1 MNVFVLDR
9 LTYNLGSSKR
19 QYTDEGYLIVPGKVA
34 RSGVQSYLAYE
45 LGIKD
50 RNPTDIVNVYR
61 PEEEVFNPASLSTY
75 QDKDV
80 TNDHP
85 SKLVDAESYKAVSV
99 GHIRSKGAKDGDF
112 VVTDMIIKDKQ
123 AIDDVE
129 SGKVELSAGYTAE
142 YVYEP
147 GVTKDGQEYEY
158 VQRNIVINHVA
169 LVDRARAG
177 REATLFDSSKEI
189 IYMGTVTLDSGVS
202 VEVADKNAATM
213 IQSTI
218 DNLKKEAENANA
230 SLVKA
235 EDAAAKLEATN
246 DSLKEQNEEL
256 QKLTSDSAIE
266 ARVNERVAL
275 CDSARSIIEDY
286 DATGKTDKDIKV
298 DICKAAFPKRS
309 FDGKSD
315 AYIEACYD
323 QAMEEAKEKKE
334 KQEEEDK
341 ETKDSFSAL
350 ASDAANLS
358 TKDAATVRTSA
369 YDNYVKSLQGES
381 K

>member
-1 MNVFVLDR
+1 MNVFVFDR

-19 QYTDEGYLIVPGKVA
+19 KYTDEGYLIVPGKVA
-34 RSGVQSYLAYE
+34 RTGIQEYLASE

-50 RNPTDIVNVYR
+50 RNPNDIIKVYR
-61 PEEEVFNPASLSTY
+61 PEDEVFKDSSLASY

-80 TNDHP
+80 TNNHP
-85 SKLVDAESYKAVSV
+85 TQLVNAESYKAVSV
-99 GHIRSKGAKDGDF
+99 GHIRSQGARDGEF

-123 AIDDVE
+123 AISDVE

-158 VQRNIVINHVA
+158 IQRNININHVA

-218 DNLKKEAENANA
+218 DNLKKEAANANS

-246 DSLKEQNEEL
+246 DSLKEQVE
-256 QKLTSDSAIE
+256 KLTEQTSDAAIE
-266 ARVNERVAL
+266 KRVNERVTL
-275 CDSARSIIEDY
+275 CDSARTVIENY
-286 DATGKTDKDIKV
+286 DATGKTDADIKL
-298 DICKAAFPKRS
+298 DICKAAYPKRS

-323 QAMEEAKEKKE
+323 QAMEEIKEKKE
-334 KQEEEDK
+334 KKEEEDK
-341 ETKDSFSAL
+341 ETKDSLNAL
-350 ASDAANLS
+350 ALDASNLS
-358 TKDAATVRTSA
+358 TTDAAAQRTTA
-369 YDNYVKSLQGES
+369 YDNYVKGLTGES

>member
-9 LTYNLGSSKR
+9 LAYNLGSSKR
-19 QYTDEGYLIVPGKVA
+19 QYTDEGFLIVPGKVA
-34 RSGVQSYLAYE
+34 RTGIQEYFAYE
-45 LGIKD
+45 LGITD
-50 RNPTDIVNVYR
+50 RNPNEIVKVYR
-61 PEEEVFNPASLSTY
+61 PEDEVFKDSSLASY

-85 SKLVDAESYKAVSV
+85 SKLVDSESYKTVSV
-99 GHIRSKGAKDGDF
+99 GHIRTSGAKDGDF
-112 VVTDMIIKDKQ
+112 VIADIIIKDKQ
-123 AIDDVE
+123 AIADVE

-142 YVYEP
+142 YVREP

-189 IYMGTVTLDSGVS
+189 IYMGIVTLDSGVS

-213 IQSTI
+213 IQSKI
-218 DNLKKEAENANA
+218 DGLKTEVSDANA

-235 EDAAAKLEATN
+235 EQAAAKLEATN
-246 DSLKEQNEEL
+246 DSLTEEVEKL
-256 QKLTSDSAIE
+256 KGLTSDSAIE
-266 ARVNERVAL
+266 KRVNERVAL
-275 CDSARSIIEDY
+275 CDSARSVIENY
-286 DATGKTDKDIKV
+286 DATGKADSEIKV

-323 QAMEEAKEKKE
+323 QAMEEIKEKKE
-334 KQEEEDK
+334 KKEEEDK
-341 ETKDSFSAL
+341 ETNDSLNAL
-350 ASDAANLS
+350 AFDASNLS
-358 TKDAATVRTSA
+358 TKDAATARTSA
-369 YDNYVKSLQGES
+369 YDNYVKSLKGES
-381 K
+381 N